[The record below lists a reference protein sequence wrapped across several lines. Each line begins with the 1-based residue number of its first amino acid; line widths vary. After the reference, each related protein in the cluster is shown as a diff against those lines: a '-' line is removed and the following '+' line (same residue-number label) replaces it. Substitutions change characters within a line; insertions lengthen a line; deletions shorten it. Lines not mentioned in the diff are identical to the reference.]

1 MSNFDD
7 AISDLRARLDEGDR
21 GDRGWWLITRVTIT
35 AARIQLIA
43 RYLADAGAS
52 SGALVLGEPHYRA
65 LGRLLGIGA
74 NPGLNIRRHYF
85 LAMETPLGLLERPVP
100 GRWTSVR
107 LTTDGKAL
115 AIGADPVTIFER
127 ILRQIRFCREP
138 WYSSTR
144 VAEYDEFDVRPYRA
158 ILPIMEANGGY
169 VDLDEFDLFISRIRD
184 ESEIDSASA
193 QVTRFRRLSENEKI
207 QLRREVELRV
217 PPGEGSD
224 ERKPY
229 HNWRDMA
236 RHTFSL
242 FSLGTSAYRAG
253 NELWLTKR
261 LAADPLVTAT
271 TGGTGGRQ
279 QQSAA
284 PQGPASRARPAT
296 VLQMPLDDAPAELR
310 TPPTPGQVNDGA
322 EAELLIGKM
331 LTAAGWEVIYY
342 NQRRGFGFD
351 IWARKGA
358 RAYVIEVK
366 SSVGQ
371 AGVIVLTDLELQAA
385 RQHRLNFLLVV
396 VENCAETAPI
406 IYVLQDPA
414 TRVEVRQRNAVRH
427 TLRRADWI
435 NVAVRGIP

>member
-1 MSNFDD
+1 MTSFDD
-7 AISDLRARLDEGDR
+7 AIGDLRTRLDEGDR
-21 GDRGWWLITRVTIT
+21 GDRGWWLITRVTVT

-52 SGALVLGEPHYRA
+52 SNPLVLREAHYRA
-65 LGRLLGIGA
+65 LGRQLGIAA

-100 GRWTSVR
+100 GNWTSVR
-107 LTTDGKAL
+107 LTADGNAL
-115 AIGADPVTIFER
+115 AVGADPVMVFER
-127 ILRQIRFCREP
+127 ILHQIRFCKEP
-138 WYSSTR
+138 WYSATR
-144 VAEYDEFDVRPYRA
+144 AAEYDDFDVRPYPA
-158 ILPIMEANGGY
+158 IIRIMEANGGY

-184 ESEIDSASA
+184 EGEIDSASE
-193 QVTRFRRLSENEKI
+193 QVSRFRSLSETEKV
-207 QLRREVELRV
+207 QLRREVEIRI
-217 PPGEGSD
+217 PPGEGRD

-242 FSLGTSAYRAG
+242 FALGTSAYRAG

-261 LAADPLVTAT
+261 LAADAPAAGT
-271 TGGTGGRQ
+271 TGGTAGDQ
-279 QQSAA
+279 QTAA
-284 PQGPASRARPAT
+284 AAQGAAQRARPAT
-296 VLQMPLDDAPAELR
+296 VLQMPLDDAPADLR
-310 TPPTPGQVNDGA
+310 TPPTPGQTNNGA

-331 LTAAGWEVIYY
+331 LSAAGWEVIYY

-366 SSVGQ
+366 SAVGQ
-371 AGVIVLTDLELQAA
+371 AGSIVLTDLELQAA
-385 RQHRLNFLLVV
+385 RQHRSNFLLIV
-396 VENCAETAPI
+396 VENCSDSEPD
-406 IYVLQDPA
+406 IYLVQDPA
-414 TRVEVRQRNAVRH
+414 TRVEVRERNAVRH

-435 NVAVRGIP
+435 DAAVRGIP